1 MNICTD
7 FFSMHSPHIFKIYSA
22 SHIISLLIIVL
33 VIVSSFFLI
42 KRKSERNRQLF
53 KIILGWC
60 ALITQI
66 IYTIWICKNGVFSIK
81 DSLPLNICSV
91 SLILVFLSVIVR
103 KKVVINLLYF
113 WGLPGTV
120 YALLFPNLIFGF
132 PHFRFFEFFIAHA
145 IILWM
150 VLYYL
155 IIEKLD
161 ISNSDMIVSYVLTI
175 GYLSAIIFLNEILRS
190 NYLYLRRKPVF
201 ESFFDLLGSNYQ
213 IKLFCGL
220 FFLFKILQIPFV
232 LKKFKRIQTGLNNK
246 KS

>member
-1 MNICTD
+1 MNTCTD
-7 FFSMHSPHIFKIYSA
+7 FFSIHSPHIFKIYSA

-33 VIVSSFFLI
+33 VIVSSLFLI
-42 KRKSERNRQLF
+42 KRESERNRQLF

-161 ISNSDMIVSYVLTI
+161 IGNREMLIAYIVTI
-175 GYLSAIIFLNEILRS
+175 TYLLGVMFLNELLRS

-201 ESFFDLLGSNYQ
+201 ESFFDLLGNNYQ

-232 LKKFKRIQTGLNNK
+232 FRKYKKTILIK
-246 KS
+246 

>member
-7 FFSMHSPHIFKIYSA
+7 FFSMHSTHIFKIYSV

-33 VIVSSFFLI
+33 VIVSSLFLI
-42 KRKSERNRQLF
+42 KKESEGNKLLF
-53 KIILGWC
+53 KSVLGWM
-60 ALITQI
+60 ALFTQI
-66 IYTIWICKNGVFSIK
+66 AYTIWICKNGVFSLK

-120 YALLFPNLIFGF
+120 YALLFPNLIFDF

-161 ISNSDMIVSYVLTI
+161 IGNREMLIAYIVTI
-175 GYLSAIIFLNEILRS
+175 TYLLGVMFLNELLRS

-201 ESFFDLLGSNYQ
+201 ESFFDLLGNNYQ

-220 FFLFKILQIPFV
+220 FFLFKILQIPFI
-232 LKKFKRIQTGLNNK
+232 LRLRCKRNA
-246 KS
+246 S